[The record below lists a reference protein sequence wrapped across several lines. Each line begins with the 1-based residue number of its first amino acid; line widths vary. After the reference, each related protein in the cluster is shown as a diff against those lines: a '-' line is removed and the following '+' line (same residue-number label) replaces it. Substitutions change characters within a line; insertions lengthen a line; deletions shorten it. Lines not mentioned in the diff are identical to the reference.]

1 MYPKGAAAKMVS
13 FEGSTFGLPP
23 SFPQLLFDFAKEVI
37 RSQPEDI
44 YQFGKEY
51 FNCKRMGLPIKQ
63 PEGGYAITAVKK
75 FEA

>member
-13 FEGSTFGLPP
+13 FEGSEFGLPP

-51 FNCKRMGLPIKQ
+51 FNCKRMVRRKIQSPASCTLA
-63 PEGGYAITAVKK
+63 PEP
-75 FEA
+75 